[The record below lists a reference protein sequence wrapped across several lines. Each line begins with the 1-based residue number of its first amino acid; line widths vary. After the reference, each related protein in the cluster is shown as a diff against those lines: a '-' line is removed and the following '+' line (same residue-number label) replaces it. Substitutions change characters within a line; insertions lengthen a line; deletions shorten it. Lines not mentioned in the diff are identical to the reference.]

1 MKPTTDIKGTTTVK
15 LSKPDR
21 EVLAKAKTIME
32 QIAFHYR
39 GTPRGGKAL
48 AIIED
53 LAEVLA
59 QAAKEELEA
68 KKAAPEAKA

>member
-1 MKPTTDIKGTTTVK
+1 MKPTTDIKGTTTVE

-21 EVLAKAKTIME
+21 GVLAKAKTIME

-39 GTPRGGKAL
+39 DTPRGSKAL
-48 AIIED
+48 VTTQD

-59 QAAKEELEA
+59 QAAKQATE
-68 KKAAPEAKA
+68 AAPEAKA